1 VSQVVSRGHIRTR
14 LLSGFGALLV
24 LLLAAGA
31 VGWTALRSLS
41 RSIRAAN
48 QGVEQ
53 EARLSTALATDVA
66 REIAVAARYIEQSG
80 DVAAAAGFD
89 SLRWHT
95 HGTHRAL
102 RRRELRTEDKTT
114 LVGIDQALSDAE
126 VRYVLARRLMEMGR
140 VDEARAQTDSAR
152 AIEAAMLGDLDRL
165 GDAKARR
172 LGETAAAL
180 ERAAGGK
187 AWLLVG
193 LIALS
198 ALVGT
203 VVVARVVRS
212 ISGPIDLLAR
222 HAEALSEGDLTART
236 TGSLPGE
243 LGLLADAMNRAG
255 DTLSRIGAGAAGA
268 ADGIT
273 RSADDLS
280 AISLQLAAAVGEVTR
295 SMSQVSDG
303 AADQVARLRRV
314 DDALRAMLAQAS
326 HVAAEVREV
335 SSLAASIEEVAR
347 TRREETAHALL
358 TLVKIKQAVQDAA
371 AETDALHAAVGD
383 ISGFVKTVDQIAE
396 QTNLLGLNAAIEA
409 ARAGA
414 EGAGFAVVAGEVRK
428 LAAEARTSAES
439 VAAITRTVTQ
449 RVDSAARTMS
459 AGAAHVGEIE
469 QVAQQVEAALA
480 TILDAAARTRVAA
493 ESVAAAAEGNAA
505 AAVEAAGG
513 IAQVAETAVVHA
525 EAAEGV
531 RAATTQQEVACD
543 LVADATRRLN
553 GSAAELR
560 GLVGNLRIGEY
571 TAEAEDGENGEAE
584 APPVVEE
591 APALAAAV
599 VAEERRFLDITPV
612 DPNSLI
618 HPELVSAHERLRRRR
633 MMAQA

>member
-1 VSQVVSRGHIRTR
+1 MSQVVSRGHIRTR
-14 LLSGFGALLV
+14 LLSGFGVLLV

-66 REIAVAARYIEQSG
+66 REIAVAARYIEQPG
-80 DVAAAAGFD
+80 DAGAAAGFD

-102 RRRELRTEDKTT
+102 RRRELRTEDKST

-152 AIEAAMLGDLDRL
+152 AIEAAMLVDLDRL

-172 LGETAAAL
+172 LGETAAEL
-180 ERAAGGK
+180 QGAAGRR
-187 AWLLVG
+187 AWLLVA

-222 HAEALSEGDLTART
+222 HAGALSEGDLTART
-236 TGSLPGE
+236 TGRLPGE
-243 LGLLADAMNRAG
+243 LGLLAGAMNRAG

-314 DDALRAMLAQAS
+314 DEALRAMLAQAS

-428 LAAEARTSAES
+428 LAGEARASAES

-449 RVDSAARTMS
+449 RVDAAARTMTV
-459 AGAAHVGEIE
+459 GAAHVDEIE
-469 QVAQQVEAALA
+469 VVAQQVEAALA
-480 TILDAAARTRVAA
+480 TILDAAERTRAAA
-493 ESVAAAAEGNAA
+493 ESVTSAAEGNAA

-531 RAATTQQEVACD
+531 RAATTQQEVACG
-543 LVADATRRLN
+543 LVADATRRLIGN
-553 GSAAELR
+553 AAELR

-571 TAEAEDGENGEAE
+571 TPETVEEEAKEED
-584 APPVVEE
+584 APP
-591 APALAAAV
+591 PAADQDPSII
-599 VAEERRFLDITPV
+599 DITSV
-612 DPNSLI
+612 DPNTL
-618 HPELVSAHERLRRRR
+618 LSAHERLRRRR